1 MDERA
6 EQQLLGVVD
15 RAAMRTCIVDRTFI
29 SLTTDG
35 SVTTRCIRGAP
46 RVLTTRHRRSNPGNV
61 YPAAEAIDRVSTDA
75 PRGHTTGHVTKGH
88 FALVAPDFVR
98 RGLISRLQPRA
109 VDAIHA

>member
-29 SLTTDG
+29 SLPGTTDG

-46 RVLTTRHRRSNPGNV
+46 C
-61 YPAAEAIDRVSTDA
+61 VS
-75 PRGHTTGHVTKGH
+75 
-88 FALVAPDFVR
+88 
-98 RGLISRLQPRA
+98 SRLDTGEVTPVTYTRLPKRLTEFRPMLHVATGQ
-109 VDAIHA
+109 VT